1 MKRKT
6 FTAAQALTVVAIT
19 AIVLTATSQGAI
31 AGQGYWDLF
40 SVSLNPN
47 DLYWDQV
54 NGGDGTLE
62 DPLFTTDPNGS
73 PIFDSASPLGGIA
86 YAFGG
91 HDWGTGVLETTNVA
105 GNSISL
111 YGDIMM
117 PWYLS
122 ITLDSNSDPYADSA
136 YPSWGTVSN
145 IVVSQWDG
153 ENWTVF
159 DPTWTLSP
167 YSTPDGTTQ
176 APGSVTLAAADVG
189 AAEGDVQSD
198 GVSSI
203 YGIGATLPAAMGYKI
218 NFDTDLN
225 TWDSYS
231 LSDGGGG
238 PGKPPPTSAVSGK
251 EYSNNPDEDYTGT
264 FNPLQNIAFEG
275 DGQVGDAFD
284 YSGSG
289 LDEFHQ
295 VDALASSQD
304 SYFKAL
310 VADQA
315 PIVLSFAS
323 PDADQA
329 GQIKTQSAQ
338 ENIITT
344 WATPVM
350 VNQISPPDDVD
361 ALEIWGDDTE
371 ETANMFS
378 VVDDLM
384 GVAVYKYD
392 GETST
397 PYISS
402 DELKAAIGTT
412 EYIDLDA
419 MMVYD
424 IADDGIFASGDSIIF
439 SIKAILS
446 GEEDEIVIFD
456 GGEIWVW
463 NFDDGTAEFL
473 IHGGEIWNTDYDL
486 SSAFSVDT
494 EDVNALEA
502 LLPTVIP
509 GDFDGDYDVD
519 GIDFGL
525 WQAGYP
531 TANGATLSD
540 GDADGDGDVD
550 GVDFGIWQANYPTN
564 MGTAA
569 TIPEP
574 ATLALFLI
582 GSLALLRRKHSSD

>member
-6 FTAAQALTVVAIT
+6 FTAAQALTVVAIA
-19 AIVLTATSQGAI
+19 AIVLTATSQGALG
-31 AGQGYWDLF
+31 ALAAQGYWDVF

-54 NGGDGTLE
+54 NGGAGTLE
-62 DPLFTTDPNGS
+62 DPQFTTDPDGS
-73 PIFDSASPLGGIA
+73 PIVDSASPLGGIA

-91 HDWGTGVLETTNVA
+91 HAWGTGVLETTTVA

-111 YGDIMM
+111 TGSSDI
-117 PWYLS
+117 PYYLS
-122 ITLDSNSDPYADSA
+122 ITLDSKSDPYADSA

-145 IVVSQWDG
+145 IVVSQWNG

-159 DPTWTLSP
+159 DPTWTVSP
-167 YSTPDGTTQ
+167 YSTPGGTTQ
-176 APGSVTLAAADVG
+176 ATGSVTLAAADVG

-198 GVSSI
+198 GVASI

-218 NFDTDLN
+218 DFDTDLN

-231 LSDGGGG
+231 LTDGGGG
-238 PGKPPPTSAVSGK
+238 PDKPPPTSAVSGK
-251 EYSNNPDEDYTGT
+251 EYSNNPDEEYTGT
-264 FNPLQNIAFEG
+264 FLDPLQNIAFEG

-329 GQIKTQSAQ
+329 GQIKTQMAQ
-338 ENIITT
+338 EDITTT
-344 WATPVM
+344 WATPIM
-350 VNQISPPDDVD
+350 VNEISPPDDVD
-361 ALEIWGDDTE
+361 ALEIWGSEDE

-402 DELKAAIGTT
+402 DDLKAAIGTT

-439 SIKAILS
+439 SIKEILS
-446 GEEDEIVIFD
+446 GEGDEEVVVFD

-463 NFDDGTAEFL
+463 NFDDGKAEFL

-494 EDVNALEA
+494 EDVNAL
-502 LLPTVIP
+502 
-509 GDFDGDYDVD
+509 
-519 GIDFGL
+519 
-525 WQAGYP
+525 
-531 TANGATLSD
+531 GAC
-540 GDADGDGDVD
+540 
-550 GVDFGIWQANYPTN
+550 
-564 MGTAA
+564 
-569 TIPEP
+569 
-574 ATLALFLI
+574 
-582 GSLALLRRKHSSD
+582 